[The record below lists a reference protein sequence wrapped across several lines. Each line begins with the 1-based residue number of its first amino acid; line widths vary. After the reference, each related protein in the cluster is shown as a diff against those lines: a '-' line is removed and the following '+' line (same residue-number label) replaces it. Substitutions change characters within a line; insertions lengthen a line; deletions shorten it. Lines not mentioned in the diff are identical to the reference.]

1 MSEEIDYRPPP
12 AKALERGK
20 GDKGPDPRDQE
31 ITGRKLVET
40 LGHFGVEAKIVGVV
54 SGPHV
59 SRYELRLAPGIKV
72 KKVTELANDL
82 AYALASTDIRI
93 LAPIP
98 GKQAVGVEVPNARR
112 RMVRLGDIYAGRP
125 EKTSPL
131 VAWLGKGIDGNP
143 VWTDLAK
150 MPHVLV
156 AGTTGSGKCGCVNAI
171 LSSILMQASPN
182 EVRLVLVD
190 PKQVEL
196 NHYENVPHLL
206 TPVVTSPRLAANVLS
221 NLIGEMET
229 RYGIMSEARCRN
241 LVELNRNRQKK
252 GEAPLPHIL
261 CVIDELADLMMVA
274 PAEVEDSIIRLAQKS
289 RATGIHLVLATQRPS
304 TDIITGTI
312 KVNIPSRIAFA
323 VSSQTDSRVILDQG
337 GAESLLGQGD
347 MLFRGAGS
355 SKLQRVQGAFITEDE
370 IARITNHWARQG
382 EPEFEAELLE
392 TPEEAVEEGA
402 ATATSTPTA
411 TTCSTRRSGSSSQTE
426 TASVSM
432 IQRRLRVGYTRA
444 GRLIDM
450 LERRGVI
457 SGYEGSKPR
466 QVLITQA
473 DLNRVLAPAGQ
484 GRGRPTPSRRSTSIP
499 SLTRPA
505 GPWLAAA
512 SGSFSRVI
520 RAGIVV
526 TGTEVI
532 TGRISDSNGPWVSE
546 QLAELG
552 VEVAHILVVADR
564 PDDLEAALRF
574 LAAEGMDLIVTS
586 GGLGPTADDL
596 TAEVVG
602 RFAGRE
608 LVLDEAMEEKI
619 AEILRGFA
627 KRGGFDF
634 DEEAMMEANRKQAMV
649 PEGAIALDPVGT
661 APGLVVPA
669 GERVVIVLP
678 GPPRELQ
685 PMWPAALET
694 EPVREVLDR
703 ATPLRGYTLRMF
715 GVPESEIAKSLREIE
730 GDGVDDR
737 RGRDHHLPAPR
748 RDRDRRPLPRRGGG
762 GRRRGARRASASAT
776 SATSSASTARRSTR
790 RWRNCCEGGGWA
802 WPSPAAA
809 ACWRRGS
816 PTCPG
821 ASEYLAGSVVAYSNE
836 AKDGAARRR
845 PGADRGARARS
856 RRRSPRRWRSG
867 RWSASGPTSRSRS
880 PASPGPTAAPRRS
893 RSATSASTPASPTA
907 PRSPATR
914 SSPAAASDIRERSAL
929 VGDAPAADP
938 ARRRRAAAL
947 GAISRSS
954 RASRRRLVAKAP

>member
-1 MSEEIDYRPPP
+1 MFVRKKRAPVRKAKAGKKRAKAAKPKGGLHLPAGLEQRHLDLIGLFLVAFGVYLVFVLFFGWEGGKVGYGVETGLTYLFGNVGARIFTVLMLLVGGMLLTGTSVSTLARGIGRGVRGTSRGIFYGGDAAARTVARTHADWREQRETRAAETQAGVTDVMTTYPDTDEFEPTVQLAEEPEDEPDLAIAADAFDRELEDISTSEEDAVAPEEPVVADPVALTPMGNTRGVTTSDEIDYRPPP
-12 AKALERGK
+12 ANSLERGK

-31 ITGRKLVET
+31 IVGRKLVET
-40 LGHFGVEAKIVGVV
+40 LGHFGVEAKIVGVI

-112 RMVRLGDIYAGRP
+112 RIVRLGDIYAGRP

-156 AGTTGSGKCGCVNAI
+156 AGTTGSGKSACVNGI

-229 RYGIMSEARCRN
+229 RYGIMSQARCRN
-241 LVELNRNRQKK
+241 LGELNRYREKK

-312 KVNIPSRIAFA
+312 KVNIPARIAFA

-337 GAESLLGQGD
+337 GAEALLGQGD

-355 SKLQRVQGAFITEDE
+355 SKLQRVQGAFITEEE
-370 IARITNHWARQG
+370 IARITNHWAKQG

-392 TPEEAVEEGA
+392 TPEEVAEEGREGDFDPDSDDLLDEA
-402 ATATSTPTA
+402 I
-411 TTCSTRRSGSSSQTE
+411 RLVVQTE

-432 IQRRLRVGYTRA
+432 VQRRLRVGYTRA

-473 DLNRVLAPAGQ
+473 DLARVLAPAGQ
-484 GRGRPTPSRRSTSIP
+484 S
-499 SLTRPA
+499 A
-505 GPWLAAA
+505 GPA
-512 SGSFSRVI
+512 
-520 RAGIVV
+520 
-526 TGTEVI
+526 
-532 TGRISDSNGPWVSE
+532 SDSGPIS
-546 QLAELG
+546 
-552 VEVAHILVVADR
+552 VET
-564 PDDLEAALRF
+564 DL
-574 LAAEGMDLIVTS
+574 
-586 GGLGPTADDL
+586 
-596 TAEVVG
+596 
-602 RFAGRE
+602 
-608 LVLDEAMEEKI
+608 
-619 AEILRGFA
+619 
-627 KRGGFDF
+627 
-634 DEEAMMEANRKQAMV
+634 NQ
-649 PEGAIALDPVGT
+649 
-661 APGLVVPA
+661 
-669 GERVVIVLP
+669 
-678 GPPRELQ
+678 
-685 PMWPAALET
+685 
-694 EPVREVLDR
+694 
-703 ATPLRGYTLRMF
+703 
-715 GVPESEIAKSLREIE
+715 
-730 GDGVDDR
+730 
-737 RGRDHHLPAPR
+737 
-748 RDRDRRPLPRRGGG
+748 
-762 GRRRGARRASASAT
+762 
-776 SATSSASTARRSTR
+776 
-790 RWRNCCEGGGWA
+790 
-802 WPSPAAA
+802 
-809 ACWRRGS
+809 
-816 PTCPG
+816 
-821 ASEYLAGSVVAYSNE
+821 
-836 AKDGAARRR
+836 
-845 PGADRGARARS
+845 
-856 RRRSPRRWRSG
+856 
-867 RWSASGPTSRSRS
+867 
-880 PASPGPTAAPRRS
+880 
-893 RSATSASTPASPTA
+893 
-907 PRSPATR
+907 
-914 SSPAAASDIRERSAL
+914 
-929 VGDAPAADP
+929 
-938 ARRRRAAAL
+938 
-947 GAISRSS
+947 
-954 RASRRRLVAKAP
+954 

>member
-1 MSEEIDYRPPP
+1 MFVRKKRAPARKGKAGAKRGKAAKPKAGLHLPAGLEQRHLDLIGLFLVATGVYLVFVLFAGWEGGKVGYGIETGLDYLFGNVGARIFTILLLLVGGMLLTGTSVSTLARGVGRGIHALFRGLFFGGTETARTVARTHADWREQRDARAGETEAGPTDVMSSYPEDDEDFEPTVQLAEEPEHEPDLPAADDFDREIEEIGTSEEETVAIGEDHAPPVQPELTPMGKARGVTTSDEIDYRPPP
-12 AKALERGK
+12 AKSLERGK

-31 ITGRKLVET
+31 IVGRKLVET
-40 LGHFGVEAKIVGVV
+40 LGHFGVEAKIVGVI

-72 KKVTELANDL
+72 KKVTELGNDL

-112 RMVRLGDIYAGRP
+112 RIVRLGDIYAGRP

-131 VAWLGKGIDGNP
+131 VAWLGKGIDGNA

-156 AGTTGSGKCGCVNAI
+156 AGTTGSGKSACVNGI
-171 LSSILMQASPN
+171 PSSILMQASPN

-241 LVELNRNRQKK
+241 LVELNRYREKK

-312 KVNIPSRIAFA
+312 KVNIPARIAFA

-337 GAESLLGQGD
+337 GAEALLGQGD

-355 SKLQRVQGAFITEDE
+355 SKLQRVQGAFITEEE
-370 IARITNHWARQG
+370 IARITKHWARQG

-392 TPEEAVEEGA
+392 TPEEVVEEGHEGDFDPDSDDLLDEA
-402 ATATSTPTA
+402 I
-411 TTCSTRRSGSSSQTE
+411 RLVVQTE

-484 GRGRPTPSRRSTSIP
+484 
-499 SLTRPA
+499 A
-505 GPWLAAA
+505 
-512 SGSFSRVI
+512 
-520 RAGIVV
+520 
-526 TGTEVI
+526 
-532 TGRISDSNGPWVSE
+532 
-546 QLAELG
+546 
-552 VEVAHILVVADR
+552 
-564 PDDLEAALRF
+564 
-574 LAAEGMDLIVTS
+574 
-586 GGLGPTADDL
+586 
-596 TAEVVG
+596 
-602 RFAGRE
+602 
-608 LVLDEAMEEKI
+608 
-619 AEILRGFA
+619 
-627 KRGGFDF
+627 
-634 DEEAMMEANRKQAMV
+634 
-649 PEGAIALDPVGT
+649 
-661 APGLVVPA
+661 
-669 GERVVIVLP
+669 
-678 GPPRELQ
+678 
-685 PMWPAALET
+685 
-694 EPVREVLDR
+694 
-703 ATPLRGYTLRMF
+703 
-715 GVPESEIAKSLREIE
+715 
-730 GDGVDDR
+730 
-737 RGRDHHLPAPR
+737 PAP
-748 RDRDRRPLPRRGGG
+748 DPMTIDPDP
-762 GRRRGARRASASAT
+762 
-776 SATSSASTARRSTR
+776 
-790 RWRNCCEGGGWA
+790 
-802 WPSPAAA
+802 
-809 ACWRRGS
+809 
-816 PTCPG
+816 
-821 ASEYLAGSVVAYSNE
+821 
-836 AKDGAARRR
+836 
-845 PGADRGARARS
+845 
-856 RRRSPRRWRSG
+856 
-867 RWSASGPTSRSRS
+867 
-880 PASPGPTAAPRRS
+880 
-893 RSATSASTPASPTA
+893 
-907 PRSPATR
+907 
-914 SSPAAASDIRERSAL
+914 
-929 VGDAPAADP
+929 DA
-938 ARRRRAAAL
+938 
-947 GAISRSS
+947 
-954 RASRRRLVAKAP
+954 